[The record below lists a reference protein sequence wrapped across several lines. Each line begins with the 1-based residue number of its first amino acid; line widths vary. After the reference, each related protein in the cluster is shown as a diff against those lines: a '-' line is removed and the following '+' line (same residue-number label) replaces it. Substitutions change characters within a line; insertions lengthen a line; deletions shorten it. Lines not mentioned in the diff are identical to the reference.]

1 MYDSEFICTYKQ
13 MDTPEEQEQLY
24 KIQLLQAFKIDNW
37 DDDKVN
43 TTLYDLY
50 TLMNTD
56 THLETILQKV
66 AKVEALQLLI
76 NMTQESIDMENDNE
90 TYRELDKKLLLFSL
104 LFKFEYFDLF
114 HRCIYDFI
122 HDWTIKDNSLNNM
135 LNNL

>member
-1 MYDSEFICTYKQ
+1 